1 VQLNNKLVALHG
13 IPTNLICFERL
24 LINDK
29 RKKAFKRQQKITKL
43 IQVLGSFELKDLIAV
58 TVTVTDHLLKCKV
71 KKHDINLM

>member
-1 VQLNNKLVALHG
+1 MIRG
-13 IPTNLICFERL
+13 
-24 LINDK
+24 
-29 RKKAFKRQQKITKL
+29 KKAFKRQQKITKL